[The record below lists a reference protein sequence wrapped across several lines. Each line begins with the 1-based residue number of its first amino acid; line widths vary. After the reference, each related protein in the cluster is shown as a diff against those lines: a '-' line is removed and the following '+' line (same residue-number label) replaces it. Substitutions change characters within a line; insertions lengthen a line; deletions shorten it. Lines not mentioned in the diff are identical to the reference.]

1 MCCAAAFALANGG
14 GLDTV
19 MYAGKA
25 SEYDVTMLSK
35 GVYEV
40 VDLVAGRNGT
50 DTLRGIT
57 YINIGSAKYS
67 VGSLAPRN
75 HAPVVTATSKPVA
88 KYATLLAS
96 GLFSVTDSD
105 GDSINQYQIKDATI
119 SSLSGHF
126 EIGGV
131 AQGANKTLTLSDTQM
146 SSLTYVSGSVADDL
160 WVRAYD
166 GKDWSDWKTF
176 RLTPPVNHAPVVTP
190 SNTPVTKN
198 STVAASTL
206 FSVSDSDSDAI
217 TQYQF
222 KDASASITSG
232 HFAIG
237 GVAQASQ
244 TVLTASAAQLPLLSF
259 DASTTK
265 DDLWVRAFD
274 GSAWSGW
281 KEFFVTPI

>member
-1 MCCAAAFALANGG
+1 MRRA
-14 GLDTV
+14 
-19 MYAGKA
+19 
-25 SEYDVTMLSK
+25 
-35 GVYEV
+35 
-40 VDLVAGRNGT
+40 
-50 DTLRGIT
+50 IT
-57 YINIGSAKYS
+57 
-67 VGSLAPRN
+67 P
-75 HAPVVTATSKPVA
+75 APVVTATSKPVA

-105 GDSINQYQIKDATI
+105 GDLINQYQIKDATI

-160 WVRAYD
+160 WVRGYD

-198 STVAASTL
+198 STVAASML

-244 TVLTASAAQLPLLSF
+244 TVLTASAAQLPLVFRCEHHQRRSVGPCLRWIRLERLERVLR
-259 DASTTK
+259 DA
-265 DDLWVRAFD
+265 DLRGAFNA
-274 GSAWSGW
+274 SARSGCAAYAS
-281 KEFFVTPI
+281 